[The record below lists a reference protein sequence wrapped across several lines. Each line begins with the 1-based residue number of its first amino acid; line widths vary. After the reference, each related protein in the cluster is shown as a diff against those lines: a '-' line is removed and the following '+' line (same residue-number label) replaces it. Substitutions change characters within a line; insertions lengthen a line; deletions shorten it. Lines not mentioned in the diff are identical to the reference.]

1 MTLATTVRA
10 VVRTMR
16 PRQWVKNVLLLAG
29 LYFPR
34 ADGEG
39 PLLLDPVSFGRAA
52 AGFVIFCL
60 LAGTVYLVNDAIDVE
75 SDKVHP
81 KKRFRPIASGDLSPA
96 SAIFAAMITGT
107 LGMAGAFQL
116 SLAFGLC
123 ATAYLGMEIL
133 YCLLLKEVF
142 LIDTLIISM
151 GFILRA
157 VSGIIVLRSADQMV
171 PLTPWFVVCVLF
183 LSLLLA
189 FCKRRAE
196 LMANPERA
204 VHQRNVL
211 RSYSENVLDA
221 GIGVSATAAIISYA
235 LYSIESDRPWE
246 MLATMPFVIYGVF
259 RYLHLTYTHGLGEAP
274 EEVLLHDAPMLG
286 CIALWA
292 LALLLVFYPVA

>member
-1 MTLATTVRA
+1 MSLITTFSA
-10 VVRTMR
+10 IIRTMR
-16 PRQWVKNVLLLAG
+16 PRQWAKNILLLAG
-29 LYFPR
+29 LYFPK

-39 PLLLDPVSFGRAA
+39 PLLLDPISLGRAA
-52 AGFVIFCL
+52 AGFGIFCL
-60 LAGTVYLVNDAIDVE
+60 LAGTVYLINDAIDVE
-75 SDKVHP
+75 SDRVHP
-81 KKRFRPIASGDLSPA
+81 KKRFRPIAAGDLTPSG
-96 SAIFAAMITGT
+96 AIFAAVMTGT
-107 LGMAGAFQL
+107 FGMIGAFEL

-133 YCLLLKEVF
+133 YSLLLKEVF

-157 VSGIIVLRSADQMV
+157 VSGIIVLRSTEQMV

-196 LMANPERA
+196 LTADPERA

-221 GIGVSATAAIISYA
+221 GIGVSSTAAIIAYA
-235 LYSIESDRPWE
+235 LYSIESPQPWE

-259 RYLHLTYTHGLGEAP
+259 RYLHLTYRHGLGEAP
-274 EEVLLHDAPMLG
+274 EEVLLHDLPMLG

-292 LALLLVFYPVA
+292 MALLLVFYPIA